1 LFLFVQRKIAQWLRA
16 RRVTEVEVLIPDFTG
31 IPRGKIIPAEKF
43 LLDAVRLPE
52 SVLGQS
58 VTGEWG
64 LQEEFIDRTDVDMEL
79 RADPA
84 ACYPVPW
91 AHADEPTAQII
102 CDCLNRGGRLIPY
115 APRAVLKRV
124 LRLFAREGWRPLV
137 APEIEFYFAARDNN
151 PDNPLRPPAGRTGR
165 PEFGRQPY
173 SIDAVNEFELIID
186 DIYRFAEAEELAVD
200 TLSHEEGAA
209 QFEINFKHGEPLA
222 MADQVMMFKRCV
234 REAAIKQSMTAT
246 FMAKPVETEPGS
258 AMHLHQSVED
268 RDGVNLFSGGGA
280 NSKFFNHYIGGLQ
293 KYLPEAA
300 AIYLPNVN
308 SYRRISAPQSTANAH
323 WGIDNRTVGFRVPG
337 MERPKARRVE
347 NRICGADANP
357 YLAIAASLLCGYLG
371 VVGKIPPKEMTRGSP
386 WDLPRG
392 LPLTFE
398 DALSSLSRSKALR
411 ERLGNRFVNLYVGVK
426 RTELKNYQRIVS
438 SWERKFLLLSV

>member
-1 LFLFVQRKIAQWLRA
+1 MRQKIAKWLRA
-16 RRVTEVEVLIPDFTG
+16 RGVTEVEVLIPDFTG
-31 IPRGKIIPAEKF
+31 IPRGKIVPAEKF

-64 LQEEFIDRTDVDMEL
+64 LQNEFINQTDLDMEL
-79 RADPA
+79 RAD

-91 AHADEPTAQII
+91 AHADEPTAQIV

-115 APRAVLKRV
+115 APRTILKRV

-137 APEIEFYFAARDNN
+137 APEIEFYLAARDNN
-151 PDNPLRPPAGRTGR
+151 PDNPLRPPVGRTGR

-173 SIDAVNEFELIID
+173 SIDAVNEFEQIID

-258 AMHLHQSVED
+258 SMHIHQSVENRGGD
-268 RDGVNLFSGGGA
+268 NLFAAADG
-280 NSKFFNHYIGGLQ
+280 KFFNHYLGGLQ
-293 KYLPEAA
+293 RYLPDAA
-300 AIYLPNVN
+300 AIYLPNIN
-308 SYRRISAPQSTANAH
+308 SYRRVGSPMSTVNIH

-337 MERPKARRVE
+337 LERASARRVE

-371 VVGKIPPKEMTRGSP
+371 VVGKIPAREMIRGSP

-398 DALSSLSRSKALR
+398 GALDALSRSKTLR
-411 ERLGNRFVNLYVGVK
+411 ERLGNRFVNLYVGIK
-426 RTELKNYQRIVS
+426 KTELKNYQRIVS